1 MALYEAVFIARGDL
15 TQNEVEKLTEKFE
28 NIITDLKGKILK
40 KEYWGLK
47 NLAYKIKKIGRGH
60 YFAFNIESNY
70 DAIAEAKRVA
80 GFNENV
86 LRSSFFNVKDFII
99 TPDELMQKQE
109 KPVERRPFKKY
120 KKEENKE

>member
-15 TQNEVEKLTEKFE
+15 TDNEVEKLTEKFE
-28 NIITDLKGKILK
+28 KIITDLKGKILK

-60 YFAFNIESNY
+60 YFAFNIESEY

-80 GFNENV
+80 GFNENI
-86 LRSSFFNVKDFII
+86 LRSAFFNVEKFIE
-99 TPDELMQKQE
+99 TPEELFYKPE
-109 KPVERRPFKKY
+109 KAADKKPAKKF
-120 KKEENKE
+120 KKEENKQ